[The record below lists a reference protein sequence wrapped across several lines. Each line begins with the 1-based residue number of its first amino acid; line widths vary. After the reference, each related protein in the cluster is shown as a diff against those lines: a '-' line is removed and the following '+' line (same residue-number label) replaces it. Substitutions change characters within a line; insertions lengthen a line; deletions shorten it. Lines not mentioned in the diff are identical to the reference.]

1 MLKEMTLLKPS
12 WSQTKFM
19 NMVGRWGLIGKDG
32 LGEKLGGKNNNTII
46 KIYFITCT
54 KLLKRELGHVCPE
67 QPALDSRRIHSLA
80 KVVGHYCEQIYA
92 IVWERERQK
101 VRVLG
106 READMKV
113 KVMRSRLGWW
123 LVCNWSHGDVH
134 PGLLSKPMSGSMPC
148 CSKLDQGGP
157 EGMRV
162 ESCSHWLL
170 HLLCGVWVRKKC
182 SPLTVSCYLW
192 QAEKL
197 ALRSWEPESCPCP
210 YFWEWPPVPRL
221 GNTVELALVMRCG
234 WSSLKVMN
242 DMGFP
247 SIRCDYH

>member
-1 MLKEMTLLKPS
+1 MTLLKPS

-54 KLLKRELGHVCPE
+54 KLLKRELGHACPE

-162 ESCSHWLL
+162 ESWSHWLL
-170 HLLCGVWVRKKC
+170 HLLCGAWVRKKML
-182 SPLTVSCYLW
+182 SPYCLL
-192 QAEKL
+192 
-197 ALRSWEPESCPCP
+197 
-210 YFWEWPPVPRL
+210 PPVAGRKA
-221 GNTVELALVMRCG
+221 GTEVVRAGEL
-234 WSSLKVMN
+234 SLPLLQRVAPCTSPGQHNRAGPGDEVWVKQ
-242 DMGFP
+242 P
-247 SIRCDYH
+247 

>member
-1 MLKEMTLLKPS
+1 MTLLKPS

-54 KLLKRELGHVCPE
+54 KLLKRELGHACPE

-80 KVVGHYCEQIYA
+80 QVVGHYCEQIHG

-106 READMKV
+106 READM
-113 KVMRSRLGWW
+113 RGWRW
-123 LVCNWSHGDVH
+123 WGAGWVGGLFANWSHGDVH
-134 PGLLSKPMSGSMPC
+134 PGLLSKTMSGLMPC
-148 CSKLDQGGP
+148 CSKLDQEGP

-162 ESCSHWLL
+162 ESWSHWLL
-170 HLLCGVWVRKKC
+170 HLLCGAWVRKKF
-182 SPLTVSCYLW
+182 SP
-192 QAEKL
+192 
-197 ALRSWEPESCPCP
+197 P
-210 YFWEWPPVPRL
+210 YCLLPPVAGRKA
-221 GNTVELALVMRCG
+221 GAEVMRAG
-234 WSSLKVMN
+234 ELSLPLLQRVSPCTSPGQHSRAGPGDEVWVKQ
-242 DMGFP
+242 P
-247 SIRCDYH
+247 